1 MYFPAVLLLRAR
13 ANELA
18 ELVEP
23 QAPDTFLT
31 QNGLTLSVSAWL
43 PRIVAIL
50 SPLMAG
56 PFLEIFKTLTGAS
69 L

>member
-18 ELVEP
+18 DLAKPE
-23 QAPDTFLT
+23 APDAWLT
-31 QNGLTLSVSAWL
+31 ENGLGVSVSAWL

-50 SPLMAG
+50 APLMAG
-56 PFLEIFKTLTGAS
+56 PFVDILKSLTS
-69 L
+69 TSF